1 MTEIEQRK
9 QQRQA
14 ECDEMTMAKKQLK
27 MKLDVLSNI
36 HAKRDVKVRQDL
48 AREQEM
54 RANLEGEFRN
64 ILKNIIKIIMS
75 KFDLGHLLATFKK
88 LKIFF

>member
-1 MTEIEQRK
+1 MNEIEQRK

-14 ECDEMTMAKKQLK
+14 DCDELTTTKKQVK

-54 RANLEGEFRN
+54 RANLEGNYQR
-64 ILKNIIKIIMS
+64 
-75 KFDLGHLLATFKK
+75 
-88 LKIFF
+88 